1 MKVLSLIIAYFVLF
15 NSASFAGGKVIGNGG
30 DSRALD
36 FYNHALES
44 IQNLKSDT
52 ASYPEVK
59 NIDLQAVLDKV
70 EILISEVP
78 LYSVKG
84 EVRQFS
90 TAINY
95 KNPDTIVV
103 YGPRWNDLRNES
115 IKLALALHEVLS
127 LAGIEETGV
136 YTVSQRFLGAK
147 GISCESGLCENLPRY
162 NCRLTKMPFATNIVE
177 YVGEQKIGYT
187 RTTNEI
193 VDIHSGEMKA
203 TIVMNTT
210 AASGHV
216 MIVLYQD
223 GRTVGISEM
232 QGSNFPPFLQLKWKD
247 VLQNIAWTV
256 SCQQN

>member
-1 MKVLSLIIAYFVLF
+1 MKLTVLMLVTILFSSSL
-15 NSASFAGGKVIGNGG
+15 FAGGKVIGNGG

-36 FYNHALES
+36 FYNYAQSS
-44 IQNLKSDT
+44 ITFLKNNIDQ
-52 ASYPEVK
+52 YPEVK
-59 NIDLQAVLDKV
+59 NADLQSILDKA
-70 EILISEVP
+70 EILVSEVP

-95 KNPDTIVV
+95 KNPDTIVI
-103 YGPRWNDLRNES
+103 YGPRWNDLKNNS
-115 IKLALALHEVLS
+115 IKSALALHEVLS

-136 YTVSQRFLGAK
+136 YTVSQRFLAAS
-147 GISCESGLCENLPRY
+147 GISCDSGLCENLPRY
-162 NCRLTKMPFATNIVE
+162 NCSFSKMPYATNKVE
-177 YVGEQKIGYT
+177 YVGTKKIGYT

-193 VDIHSGEMKA
+193 VDIVSGEMKA
-203 TIVMNTT
+203 TIVMNTG

-216 MIVLYQD
+216 MLVLYQD

-247 VLQNIAWTV
+247 VYQNIAWTV
-256 SCQQN
+256 ACQQN

>member
-1 MKVLSLIIAYFVLF
+1 MKLIIFMWAVLLF
-15 NSASFAGGKVIGNGG
+15 SSSTFAGGKVIGNGG

-36 FYNHALES
+36 FYNFAQES
-44 IQNLKSDT
+44 IKIVKNNL
-52 ASYPEVK
+52 AQFPEVK
-59 NIDLQAVLDKV
+59 DTDLQAILDRT
-70 EILISEVP
+70 EILVSEVP

-90 TAINY
+90 TVINY

-103 YGPRWNDLRNES
+103 YGPRWNDLRNNS
-115 IKLALALHEVLS
+115 IKSALALHEVLS

-136 YTVSQRFLGAK
+136 YTVSQRFLAAN
-147 GISCESGLCENLPRY
+147 GISCSSGLCENLPRY
-162 NCRLTKMPFATNIVE
+162 NCVFTKMPYATNIIE
-177 YVGEQKIGYT
+177 HVGTQKIGYT

-193 VDIHSGEMKA
+193 VDIVSREMKA

-210 AASGHV
+210 AASGHI

-223 GRTVGISEM
+223 RRTVGISEM

-247 VLQNIAWTV
+247 VYQNVGWTV
-256 SCQQN
+256 ACQQN

>member
-1 MKVLSLIIAYFVLF
+1 MKLVVILLAAFLSTSV
-15 NSASFAGGKVIGNGG
+15 FAGGKVIGNGG

-36 FYNHALES
+36 FYDYAQRS
-44 IQNLKSDT
+44 IKAIKSNANL
-52 ASYPEVK
+52 YPEVK
-59 NIDLQAVLDKV
+59 DIDLQTILDKT

-95 KNPDTIVV
+95 KDPDTIVV
-103 YGPRWNDLRNES
+103 YGPRWNDLKNNA
-115 IKLALALHEVLS
+115 IKLSLALHEVLS
-127 LAGIEETGV
+127 LAGVEETGV
-136 YTVSQRFLGAK
+136 YTVSQRYLSEN
-147 GISCESGLCENLPRY
+147 GIACDSGLCENLPRY
-162 NCRLTKMPFATNIVE
+162 NCTFSKMPFSTNIIE
-177 YVGEQKIGYT
+177 YVGTQKIGYT
-187 RTTNEI
+187 LTTNEI

-216 MIVLYQD
+216 MIVLYQN

-232 QGSNFPPFLQLKWKD
+232 QGFNFPPFLQLKWKD
-247 VLQNIAWTV
+247 VLANVAWTV

>member
-1 MKVLSLIIAYFVLF
+1 MKLIIFLLAAFICSSSV
-15 NSASFAGGKVIGNGG
+15 FAGGKVIGNGG

-36 FYNHALES
+36 FYNYAQES
-44 IQNLKSDT
+44 IKNVKKNAVL
-52 ASYPEVK
+52 YPEVK
-59 NIDLQAVLDKV
+59 DIDLQGILDKT
-70 EILISEVP
+70 EILISEIP

-103 YGPRWNDLRNES
+103 YGPRWNDLRNNS
-115 IKLALALHEVLS
+115 IKLSLALHEVLS

-136 YTVSQRFLGAK
+136 YTVSQRYLAAN
-147 GISCESGLCENLPRY
+147 GIACSRGLCENLPRY
-162 NCRLTKMPFATNIVE
+162 NCAFTKMPFSTNKVE
-177 YVGEQKIGYT
+177 HVGTQKIGYT
-187 RTTNEI
+187 QTTNEI

-203 TIVMNTT
+203 TIVMNTS

-216 MIVLYQD
+216 MIVLYQN

-247 VLQNIAWTV
+247 VSENVAWTV
-256 SCQQN
+256 ACQQN